1 MGSKGQAVA
10 VVIPAEIEKLQRR
23 VEFWRQS
30 RRHRGPMPVPLWESA
45 ARLAQRHGVYRVAR
59 IVRLDYHSLKERLG
73 SLNSQKNIAPDQ
85 NPKLPPAFIEMQLP
99 FSATTAECL
108 VELERSQG
116 DRLRIHVK
124 GAPAPD
130 LVALIRSFRSTES

>member
-1 MGSKGQAVA
+1 MGSKELAVA

-23 VEFWRQS
+23 VEIWRQT
-30 RRHRGPMPVPLWESA
+30 RRLREPMPVPLWESA

-73 SLNSQKNIAPDQ
+73 SLNSQKNITPGQ
-85 NPKLPPAFIEMQLP
+85 NPAFIEMQLP
-99 FSATTAECL
+99 FSPTTAECL
-108 VELERSQG
+108 IELERPQG
-116 DRLRIHVK
+116 DRMRIHVK